1 MTPQPATI
9 TLFNG
14 IIERRPRSA
23 DKKKDQI
30 YLLIWL
36 VGVQKKNNIQKHN
49 VGKVVI
55 INQHFLT
62 QRGKIH

>member
-14 IIERRPRSA
+14 IIELRPRSA
-23 DKKKDQI
+23 DKKKRSNLSFD
-30 YLLIWL
+30 LTCWSSE
-36 VGVQKKNNIQKHN
+36 KNNIQKHN